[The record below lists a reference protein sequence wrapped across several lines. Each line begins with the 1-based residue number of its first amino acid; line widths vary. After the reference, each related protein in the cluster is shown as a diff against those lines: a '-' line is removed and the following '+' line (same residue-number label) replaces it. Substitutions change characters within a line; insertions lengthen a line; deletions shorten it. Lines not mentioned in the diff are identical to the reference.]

1 MPHIFHFKE
10 ESIVY
15 TDLHTLPLVLTEDEA
30 ARDLGI
36 SRHLLYA
43 LLRSGQI
50 RSLRV
55 GRIFRVPRCALEEY
69 LGLAG

>member
-1 MPHIFHFKE
+1 MT
-10 ESIVY
+10 VY
-15 TDLHTLPLVLTEDEA
+15 TDLHTLPLVLTAEET
-30 ARDLGI
+30 ARVLGI

-69 LGLAG
+69 LELAG

>member
-1 MPHIFHFKE
+1 M
-10 ESIVY
+10 Y
-15 TDLHTLPLVLTEDEA
+15 TDLHTLPLVLTAEET
-30 ARDLGI
+30 ARVLGI

-69 LGLAG
+69 LELAG

>member
-1 MPHIFHFKE
+1 M
-10 ESIVY
+10 Y
-15 TDLHTLPLVLTEDEA
+15 TDLHTLPLVLTADEA
-30 ARDLGI
+30 ARVLGI

-50 RSLRV
+50 RSLRI
-55 GRIFRVPRCALEEY
+55 GRTFRVPRCALEEY

>member
-1 MPHIFHFKE
+1 MYP
-10 ESIVY
+10 
-15 TDLHTLPLVLTEDEA
+15 DLHTLPLVLTAEET
-30 ARDLGI
+30 ARVLGI
-36 SRHLLYA
+36 SPHLLYA

>member
-1 MPHIFHFKE
+1 MT
-10 ESIVY
+10 VY
-15 TDLHTLPLVLTEDEA
+15 TDLHTLPLVLTAEEA
-30 ARDLGI
+30 ARVLDI
-36 SRHLLYA
+36 SQHLLYA
-43 LLRSGQI
+43 LLRSRQI